1 MMLISIG
8 RTQLLPASLEQSPTH
23 AEQSPTLFQWG
34 VLPIHARSLP
44 VPALDSLFLSVPLL
58 ACPSSCMVGCF
69 SWSKTTFYPL
79 SLLVLQVLGV
89 LWKYPQAGSCS
100 KCKSGGHPTSCQ
112 EGRSSSLRIR
122 WWVMGT
128 DIWWTT
134 SPHSCFTERPSRVGL
149 PSSQIRKHCVS
160 TRLHIRK

>member
-8 RTQLLPASLEQSPTH
+8 SAQLLPASLEQSPTH
-23 AEQSPTLFQWG
+23 VGLYFGGVCCPLMQGHCQFLLLF
-34 VLPIHARSLP
+34 S
-44 VPALDSLFLSVPLL
+44 
-58 ACPSSCMVGCF
+58 PSSVCPFWLAHPVAHWTAFQGQRPLFTHSLHLGCKF
-69 SWSKTTFYPL
+69 L
-79 SLLVLQVLGV
+79 
-89 LWKYPQAGSCS
+89 GSCGNTPKPAAAPS
-100 KCKSGGHPTSCQ
+100 ASLMASPPSCQ

-134 SPHSCFTERPSRVGL
+134 SPHSCFTERPGRVGL